1 MHNGPAS
8 AVATDVESGEIAV
21 IGEPWI
27 GGVGGVIGCVRRN
40 PFERSPA
47 IFKSCGK
54 WVFWGEP
61 ILDGDGDDICLGDD
75 EVEVAVVEE
84 GEGGYK
90 AESAAVKVDED
101 GKL

>member
-1 MHNGPAS
+1 M
-8 AVATDVESGEIAV
+8 
-21 IGEPWI
+21 
-27 GGVGGVIGCVRRN
+27 
-40 PFERSPA
+40 
-47 IFKSCGK
+47 
-54 WVFWGEP
+54 VFWGEP
-61 ILDGDGDDICLGDD
+61 LLDGDGDDICFGDD